1 MEEMTKNIRYII
13 NYTEGQLSE
22 RKMRKFE
29 MDLRINKELEQDYV
43 VYSQINEF
51 LRAKSDLDEVRNDP
65 ALLEIDSVVKETI
78 SEYQRNPDKI
88 KNTQKFIQD
97 SLNERI
103 LDLNLKE
110 EVNQIKR
117 DIHESEN
124 RLEARIK
131 ELEILLRKDVEILRA
146 ETKRDLAETKAE
158 LIRWVVGV
166 GILQLTIIT
175 ALLLKFVNQI

>member
-1 MEEMTKNIRYII
+1 MSSI
-13 NYTEGQLSE
+13 
-22 RKMRKFE
+22 
-29 MDLRINKELEQDYV
+29 
-43 VYSQINEF
+43 
-51 LRAKSDLDEVRNDP
+51 
-65 ALLEIDSVVKETI
+65 
-78 SEYQRNPDKI
+78 
-88 KNTQKFIQD
+88 
-97 SLNERI
+97 I
-103 LDLNLKE
+103 LDTLDYATKLKAGGFTE
-110 EVNQIKR
+110 QQAETQARAIAEIVEKQLATRQDVATHEAEIKR

-175 ALLLKFVNQI
+175 ALLLKLVNQI